1 MSVPWHANSPK
12 FQFGGL
18 LSFEISYQSCGCS
31 RHLSTHSP
39 WRPPCHLHDYL
50 HYSCSFYGT
59 ARMQMRFS
67 CRGLSTWKYEDQ
79 TRVYAHTI
87 SAEMMG
93 AEERNAS
100 ALIHVRNFIL
110 CHHVEHQEGRRCVR
124 EVAGAK
130 EVTWSTSVLKACDKG
145 PRLTIII
152 VTKTSTADTVK
163 LYGMRHIAS
172 ANSHAVRHWVL
183 QYTQDCTWVQL

>member
-1 MSVPWHANSPK
+1 MK
-12 FQFGGL
+12 
-18 LSFEISYQSCGCS
+18 
-31 RHLSTHSP
+31 
-39 WRPPCHLHDYL
+39 
-50 HYSCSFYGT
+50 
-59 ARMQMRFS
+59 MRCS

-130 EVTWSTSVLKACDKG
+130 EVT
-145 PRLTIII
+145 
-152 VTKTSTADTVK
+152 
-163 LYGMRHIAS
+163 
-172 ANSHAVRHWVL
+172 
-183 QYTQDCTWVQL
+183 